1 MKILKLSIEHVRG
14 IPDLKIEPKGKSL
27 VVYGSN
33 GSGKSAVIDALDF
46 LLTGKIARLTGEGTE
61 GVSLKDHGP
70 HIDMVSDLSK
80 VIVCATIQVPGIVE
94 PIELKRSMKKPA
106 ELIYDTKFT
115 QQLSPLIELL
125 NRGQYVFT
133 RREILKLI
141 TAKSSTRAQ
150 EIQKVLKL
158 SDLEDVRTT
167 LVKVYNDSKKDEKV
181 AQDALLK
188 AQKDVIF
195 ITGHEQFVDADVL
208 SFINEQRGKLGAA
221 GIDELNPEKFQ
232 EGISGV
238 QVNPISV
245 NHENFTDR
253 LSLLKYS
260 KVQENRSALESAQK
274 VLNSAIQG
282 IKSDTLANWNSKRYA
297 LTELG
302 ITLIP
307 ETGEC
312 PLCDSEWPIGELHRY
327 LQERIETVSKRQTE
341 IKESSAII
349 KEQANILQTRIYQ
362 LLEVIQPVISSEL
375 IKGNNISLNQLEE
388 FSKLSSSLSKLIKAM
403 DNPLVEFLPEI
414 FSDKDVSSL
423 FLTTPN
429 ETSISEFEVEIKKL
443 FPEATPEQSA
453 WDSLTKLIERMKIVG
468 DAKTNLQNAKLVLDK
483 AEALGVAY
491 VESRDEVLEGLYT
504 KIKDRFVELY
514 KDMHGDDEIGFN
526 AVFSPQEAGL
536 GLSVDFY
543 GRGLHPPHA
552 MHSEGHQDSM
562 GICLFLALSEHLN
575 TGLIDLIILDDVVMS
590 VDTGH
595 RRAFCNVLLK
605 HFPDKQFIITT
616 HDTTWANQLK
626 SAGLVPGKQMLKF
639 ANWSVEDGPMVH
651 YEADMW
657 GRIQADLDAD
667 DIAAAA
673 AKLRRGMEEFSRFV
687 CHNLK
692 ANVPYTLD
700 DAGSLGDF
708 LPAAIGRYKE
718 LLGKAKDAA
727 NSWNQT
733 AVVDDLKKIDE
744 IAKTIIA
751 KTNAEQW
758 NVNKAVHYN
767 EWANL
772 TKQDFQPVVNAFQ
785 ELYEN
790 VFSCSNQECQ
800 AVLHVLQEGPNVTGV
815 KCKCG
820 NTNWNL
826 NKK

>member
-1 MKILKLSIEHVRG
+1 MKILKLDIKHLRG

-46 LLTGKIARLTGEGTE
+46 LLTGKIARLIGEGTE

-70 HIDMVSDLSK
+70 HIDMVADLSK
-80 VIVCATIQVPGIVE
+80 VIVSATIQVPGITE
-94 PIELKRSMKKPA
+94 PVELKRSMKKPA
-106 ELIYDTKFT
+106 ELVYDSKFT
-115 QQLSPLIELL
+115 QQLTPLIELL

-167 LVKVYNDSKKDEKV
+167 LVKVYNESKKDHKV

-188 AQKDVIF
+188 AQNDVIF
-195 ITGHEQFVDADVL
+195 ITGHGNYLDADIL
-208 SFINEQRGKLGAA
+208 NFINEQRVKLGAA
-221 GIDELNPEKFQ
+221 VIHELKTEKFQ
-232 EGISGV
+232 ESISGV

-260 KVQENRSALESAQK
+260 KSQENRPVIEKAQS
-274 VLNSAIQG
+274 LLSSAIKG
-282 IKSDTLANWNSKRYA
+282 IKSDPLANWNSKRYK

-302 ITLIP
+302 ISLIP
-307 ETGEC
+307 ESGEC
-312 PLCDSEWPIGELHRY
+312 PLCDSEWPVGDLNIY
-327 LQERIETVSKRQTE
+327 LQDRLETVSKRQTE
-341 IKESSAII
+341 IKDNSAII
-349 KEQANILQTRIYQ
+349 KERANILQIRIRQ
-362 LLEVIQPVISSEL
+362 LIEVIQPVINNEL
-375 IKGNNISLNQLEE
+375 IKESEISLTQLDE
-388 FSKLSSSLSKLIKAM
+388 FSQLSNSLSKLTKAL
-403 DNPLVEFLPEI
+403 DNPLEEFLVDT
-414 FSDKDVSSL
+414 FSEEDVNNL
-423 FLTTPN
+423 YLTPSN
-429 ETSISEFEVEIKKL
+429 ETSISAFEAEIKKL

-453 WDSLTKLIERMKIVG
+453 WDNLTKLIERMKIVG
-468 DAKTNLQNAKLVLDK
+468 DAERNLQNAKLVLDR

-491 VESRDEVLEGLYT
+491 VEARDEVLDGLYT
-504 KIKDRFVELY
+504 KIKDKFVQLY

-526 AVFSPQEAGL
+526 AVFLPQEAGL

-543 GRGLHPPHA
+543 GRGYHPPHA

-575 TGLIDLIILDDVVMS
+575 TGLIDLVILDDVVMS

-595 RRAFCNVLLK
+595 RRAFCNVLIK

-626 SAGLVPGKQMLKF
+626 SVGLVPGKQMLKF
-639 ANWSVEDGPMVH
+639 SNWSVEDGPMIH

-657 GRIQADLDAD
+657 GRIQADLDID
-667 DIAAAA
+667 DVSAAA

-692 ANVPYTLD
+692 AYVPYTLD

-708 LPAAIGRYKE
+708 LPAAIGRYKD

-727 NSWNQT
+727 NSWNQA
-733 AVVDDLKKIDE
+733 AVVDDLKKIDDNSK
-744 IAKTIIA
+744 AIIA

-772 TKQDFQPVVNAFQ
+772 RKEDFQPVVNAFK
-785 ELYEN
+785 ELYED
-790 VFSCSNQECQ
+790 VFSCANPECQ
-800 AVLHVLQEGPNVTGV
+800 AVLHILQEGPNVTGV